1 MPSLGQ
7 KGMGYF
13 CMADFGTRW
22 ENRGAFKEGG
32 QAHTFKVVDKDDP
45 ASPVRILK
53 RLKNPKRS
61 DRFDQEVQACLV
73 LEHPNILP
81 ILDHGVLADGK
92 PYFVTPF
99 CNRGN
104 LEEQQMPLGSPL
116 EVLKSF
122 RKICEGAA
130 YAHSKGVI
138 HRDFKPENI
147 FINEDGVPLIGDFG
161 ICLIE
166 GAVDSTDRM
175 TSTMEVMGS
184 RWYCAPELRNG
195 RLEAAISQAPA
206 DVYSLAKVLYWM
218 LSGGQMFDREEHRS
232 LHYRLGQNDET
243 NQAYELINELFD
255 RTIVADPTKR
265 LQNASALRS
274 DVDDLIAAI
283 ENGGHAISIHVPH
296 RCIFCAQ
303 GTYKVVVNSLEANSS
318 ADRALA
324 QSLFGWAS
332 PQPHARWLIM
342 VCDVCGNVQTFRPDL
357 PDGKTQFQLQTVNK
371 KSARWTTKRN
381 L

>member
-1 MPSLGQ
+1 
-7 KGMGYF
+7 
-13 CMADFGTRW
+13 MADFGSRW
-22 ENRGAFKEGG
+22 ENHGNFKEGG

-45 ASPVRILK
+45 ARSTRILK

-61 DRFDQEVQACLV
+61 DRFDQEVQAGLV

-81 ILDHGVLADGK
+81 ILDHGELADGK

-116 EVLKSF
+116 EVLRFF

-147 FINEDGVPLIGDFG
+147 FITEEGDPLIGDFG

-166 GAVDSTDRM
+166 AAVDSADRM

-195 RLEAAISQAPA
+195 RLEAGISQAPA

-218 LSGGQMFDREEHRS
+218 LSGKQMFDREEHRS
-232 LHYRLGQNDET
+232 PHYRLGRNDET
-243 NQAYELINELFD
+243 NQAYELINELLD
-255 RTIVADPTKR
+255 RTIVADPAKR
-265 LQNASALRS
+265 LHNAGALLS
-274 DVDDLIAAI
+274 EVDDLIAAV
-283 ENGGHAISIHVPH
+283 ENGGHAITIHVAH

-303 GTYKVVVNSLEANSS
+303 GTYKIVVNSLEPNSDVERGK
-318 ADRALA
+318 AH
-324 QSLFGWAS
+324 SLFGWQV
-332 PQPHARWLIM
+332 PKPYPRWLIM

-357 PDGKTQFQLQTVNK
+357 PEGTTQVQLRMVAEK
-371 KSARWTTKRN
+371 VARWTVKRN
-381 L
+381 V